1 MNNEE
6 NQNTRSDQEVREERV
21 LALLLDE
28 LNAEEAKS
36 IEDLL
41 AHDADLRAYR
51 DRLEQTLDL
60 VAESARAKADLDSD
74 TFRLDPQRRQVLE
87 KLWTDDGTDHET
99 EESEKTIPFESV
111 TEPVES
117 PRGKL
122 GRFLPMA
129 AAAVVTVG
137 AMGVIVSS
145 LNEQTKHEENM
156 ALATQDAFE
165 STSDRNSVPMSTSAS
180 AFINRGESMQELVG
194 QNEEDAP
201 NDINQIPSDKFDA
214 EVSQALD
221 LKVSRDSNAILDR
234 RLVTKIDELNGE
246 LSEGF
251 NTTTISDTVTV
262 AGVATI
268 EELPPAKNPMSNRQA
283 KEHGLKDLDLVGG
296 GLRPPQ
302 VAFGNEKGKT
312 PSPTSDLELG
322 DKEPNLGS
330 TSNLP
335 VGTIHSFLEAE
346 LIDKQTASASGG
358 VSAAGAGLLVPQRS
372 ADPNTVTK
380 SKTETRSKRAA
391 SDPSVVSA
399 DPGFVGGFSY
409 ESADKP
415 LNQAHFQTNPTGE
428 RLAVSA
434 DDDLREERESL
445 TRTAILDFSKKAPVP
460 SSGPTGQATVDEN
473 KREDDY
479 SAIRR
484 GDVSDLVSPGK
495 RDGKLSPS
503 MEGSLATAR
512 PRRSGGVGGGGGR
525 IVAGKDDSRYFPSVH
540 DELGAA
546 PGAVAGEKGAKKNL
560 LAFADFGLG
569 GKGKDRNGLNSH
581 ELVDEDKGRLLSDQR
596 KRDGEENSRS
606 GRDLLRKNLNSGG
619 VVDLNEPSDLPV
631 FGVAARIS
639 NGSGLALTVD
649 GSVSATSIS
658 KSKTPLAT
666 APAPIISSKPTPDF
680 TPSQPFPFSG
690 ASAAFEFSSTPA
702 EPASPIM
709 DQGQVALNESLRL
722 LESQKESE
730 KSGKG
735 KEISAGRRPSGL
747 DQKGQKLDPFA
758 KDGLSLAENKALD
771 SIEYSTEKKSGDK
784 VKRLND
790 STAKYDDAKPAEE
803 KIEFKEGASREG
815 ESDEESQ
822 PKNSER
828 DSPTSEDISAVPP
841 AVATEPKP
849 EFRSVD
855 QPYSTFSLNVSDV
868 SLRLAE
874 AALKKGQW
882 PAKSTIRSEE
892 FVNAFDYRDP
902 LPAEGQRLAFRWE
915 RARHPFAHDRE
926 VLRFSV
932 KAAATGR
939 KQAKPLNL
947 VLLLDNSGSMER
959 ADRVALIQKSLL
971 GLSKQ
976 LTNRDRVSLV
986 SFARRARLRIDNL
999 PGDKLA
1005 DAVRKLGELVP
1016 EGGTNIE
1023 EALDLAY
1030 ATARKRYLPKGGN
1043 RVILLTD
1050 GAANLG
1056 ELAPLS
1062 LKGKVED
1069 QRRRG
1074 IALDCFGIG
1083 WDGYEDHM
1091 LETLSRN
1098 GDGRYA
1104 FLNDLSSV
1112 DEMFSRKLAG
1122 ALRPAAAD
1130 LKVQIEFNPE
1140 RVELYRQVGFEKHQ
1154 LKKEYF
1160 RDNSIDAAE
1169 IAAAEAG
1176 NALYVVKVN
1185 PRGKGDLGV
1194 FRIRYKEPETGDYKE
1209 REWPLAYRR
1218 EVVAFADSSSAM
1230 RLAVHA
1236 ASFAEWLSESPY
1248 GAGFESEEAEADLR
1262 VLRNEFPEEAPVDRL
1277 SNMIGQARSISR

>member
-36 IEDLL
+36 VEALL
-41 AHDADLRAYR
+41 AEDVDLQAYR
-51 DRLEQTLDL
+51 DRLERTLDL
-60 VAESARAKADLDSD
+60 VAESARVKADLDLEN
-74 TFRLDPQRRQVLE
+74 FKLDPERRQVLE
-87 KLWTDDGTDHET
+87 RLWNTEKPKNET
-99 EESEKTIPFESV
+99 EDAGKTVPFEPTGRSR
-111 TEPVES
+111 S
-117 PRGKL
+117 KL
-122 GRFLPMA
+122 SHFLPMA
-129 AAAVVTVG
+129 AAAAVAVG
-137 AMGVIVSS
+137 ATAVIVSS

-165 STSDRNSVPMSTSAS
+165 SASDRNSVPMSTSES
-180 AFINRGESMQELVG
+180 ALFNRDESMQKLVG
-194 QNEEDAP
+194 QDEEDAP
-201 NDINQIPSDKFDA
+201 NDINQVPSDKFDA
-214 EVSQALD
+214 EMSEAID
-221 LKVSRDSNAILDR
+221 LKVSRDSDEILDR

-246 LSEGF
+246 LTEGF
-251 NTTTISDTVTV
+251 KATTISDSVTV
-262 AGVATI
+262 AGIATI
-268 EELPPAKNPMSNRQA
+268 EESLEEAPAKNPMSHRQA
-283 KEHGLKDLDLVGG
+283 KERGREDLDRVVGD
-296 GLRPPQ
+296 LHPLP
-302 VAFGNEKGKT
+302 VALGNEKGKT
-312 PSPTSDLELG
+312 PSPISNIELG
-322 DKEPNLGS
+322 DKE
-330 TSNLP
+330 SNLASTANLP
-335 VGTIHSFLEAE
+335 AGTIHSFLEAD
-346 LIDKQTASASGG
+346 LIDKQTASTSGG

-372 ADPNTVTK
+372 ADPNSVTK
-380 SKTETRSKRAA
+380 SKTETRGKRAA
-391 SDPSVVSA
+391 SESSVVSA
-399 DPGFVGGFSY
+399 NPGFGGGFSY
-409 ESADKP
+409 ESAAKP
-415 LNQAHFQTNPTGE
+415 LNQGHFRANPTGE
-428 RLAVSA
+428 RSAVSA
-434 DDDLREERESL
+434 DDDDLREERESL
-445 TRTAILDFSKKAPVP
+445 TRTAILDFSKKAPVR
-460 SSGPTGQATVDEN
+460 SSGPTGQATVDGS
-473 KREDDY
+473 KRENDN
-479 SAIRR
+479 SGIRR
-484 GDVSDLVSPGK
+484 DDVSDLVFPGK
-495 RDGKLSPS
+495 RNGKLSPS

-512 PRRSGGVGGGGGR
+512 PRRSGGVGGGGGQ
-525 IVAGKDDSRYFPSVH
+525 IGDGKDGSRYFPSVH
-540 DELGAA
+540 DEAGAA
-546 PGAVAGEKGAKKNL
+546 PGAVAGEKGAKKHL

-569 GKGKDRNGLNSH
+569 GKAKDRNGLNSH
-581 ELVDEDKGRLLSDQR
+581 ELVDEDKGKSLSELRNQRGIPDLREGRELL
-596 KRDGEENSRS
+596 G
-606 GRDLLRKNLNSGG
+606 KNQDPGG

-631 FGVAARIS
+631 SGVATRIS
-639 NGSGLALTVD
+639 NGSGLALPVNWTV
-649 GSVSATSIS
+649 SSIS
-658 KSKTPLAT
+658 KPKPPLAT
-666 APAPIISSKPTPDF
+666 TPAPIISPKPTPDSL
-680 TPSQPFPFSG
+680 PSQPFPFSSASEASELPSAPG
-690 ASAAFEFSSTPA
+690 A
-702 EPASPIM
+702 PASPIL
-709 DQGQVALNESLRL
+709 DQGQVAQNESLRL
-722 LESQKESE
+722 LESKKQSE

-735 KEISAGRRPSGL
+735 KEVSAGRWLSNL
-747 DQKGQKLDPFA
+747 DEEDKKMDPFA
-758 KDGLSLAENKALD
+758 QDGLSLAAKKELNP
-771 SIEYSTEKKSGDK
+771 SEYTDEKKGVDK
-784 VKRLND
+784 IRLND
-790 STAKYDDAKPAEE
+790 PTAKYDDAKPAEE
-803 KIEFKEGASREG
+803 NIESKEGPSRED
-815 ESDEESQ
+815 ESEEESQ

-828 DSPTSEDISAVPP
+828 DSQTFEDVGAVPP
-841 AVATEPKP
+841 AVADEPKP
-849 EFRSVD
+849 ELRAVE
-855 QPYSTFSLNVSDV
+855 QPFSTFSLNVSDV

-882 PAKSTIRSEE
+882 PAKATIRSEE

-939 KQAKPLNL
+939 KQAKHLNL

-976 LTNRDRVSLV
+976 LTIRDRVSLV
-986 SFARRARLRIDNL
+986 TFARRARLRIDNL

-1016 EGGTNIE
+1016 EGGTNLE

-1030 ATARKRYLPKGGN
+1030 ATARKRYQPKGGN

-1056 ELAPLS
+1056 ELSPLS

-1104 FLNDLSSV
+1104 FLNDLSDV

-1176 NALYVVKVN
+1176 NALYMVKVN

-1194 FRIRYKEPETGDYKE
+1194 CRIRYKEPETGAYKE

-1262 VLRNEFPEEAPVDRL
+1262 VLRNEFPAESPVKRL
-1277 SNMIGQARSISR
+1277 SKMIGQARSISR

>member
-111 TEPVES
+111 TEPLQR
-117 PRGKL
+117 PRSKL
-122 GRFLPMA
+122 SRFLPMA

-145 LNEQTKHEENM
+145 LKEQTKHEENM

-165 STSDRNSVPMSTSAS
+165 STSDRNSVPTSTSAS

-214 EVSQALD
+214 EVSQAID

-246 LSEGF
+246 FSEGF

-268 EELPPAKNPMSNRQA
+268 EKLPPAKNPKSNRQA

-296 GLRPPQ
+296 GLHPSQ
-302 VAFGNEKGKT
+302 VAFGNEKRKM

-322 DKEPNLGS
+322 DKEPNIGS
-330 TSNLP
+330 KSKLP
-335 VGTIHSFLEAE
+335 VGTIHSFLEADV
-346 LIDKQTASASGG
+346 IDKQTASASGG
-358 VSAAGAGLLVPQRS
+358 VSAAGAGLLVPQRA

-380 SKTETRSKRAA
+380 SKTEIRGKRAA
-391 SDPSVVSA
+391 SDSSVVSA

-409 ESADKP
+409 ESAAKP
-415 LNQAHFQTNPTGE
+415 LNQAHFRTNPTGE
-428 RLAVSA
+428 RSAVSA
-434 DDDLREERESL
+434 DDDDLREERESL

-581 ELVDEDKGRLLSDQR
+581 KLVDEDKERLLSDQR

-649 GSVSATSIS
+649 GSVSSTS

-690 ASAAFEFSSTPA
+690 ASAAFELPSTPA
-702 EPASPIM
+702 KPASPIV

-730 KSGKG
+730 KSRKG
-735 KEISAGRRPSGL
+735 KEISAGRRPAGL

-790 STAKYDDAKPAEE
+790 STAKYDDAKSAEE

-959 ADRVALIQKSLL
+959 ADRVALIHKSLL

-1194 FRIRYKEPETGDYKE
+1194 FRIRYKEPETGAYKE

-1262 VLRNEFPEEAPVDRL
+1262 VLRNEFPAEAPVDRL
-1277 SNMIGQARSISR
+1277 SKMIGQARSISR

>member
-60 VAESARAKADLDSD
+60 VAESARAKAGLDSD

-87 KLWTDDGTDHET
+87 KLWNDDGTDHET
-99 EESEKTIPFESV
+99 EESEKAIPFESV
-111 TEPVES
+111 TEPVER

-122 GRFLPMA
+122 SRFLPMA

-165 STSDRNSVPMSTSAS
+165 STSDRNSVPTSTSAS

-194 QNEEDAP
+194 QDEEDAP

-221 LKVSRDSNAILDR
+221 LKVSRDSDAILDR

-296 GLRPPQ
+296 GLRPSQ

-312 PSPTSDLELG
+312 PSPTSDMELG
-322 DKEPNLGS
+322 DKESNLGS
-330 TSNLP
+330 TANLP
-335 VGTIHSFLEAE
+335 VGTIHSFWEADV
-346 LIDKQTASASGG
+346 IDKQTASASGG

-372 ADPNTVTK
+372 ADPSTVTK
-380 SKTETRSKRAA
+380 SKTETRGKRAA
-391 SDPSVVSA
+391 SEPSVVSA
-399 DPGFVGGFSY
+399 NPGFIGGFSY
-409 ESADKP
+409 ESAVKP
-415 LNQAHFQTNPTGE
+415 LNQAHFRGNPTGE

-434 DDDLREERESL
+434 DDDLREERESFR
-445 TRTAILDFSKKAPVP
+445 RTSILDFSKNAPVP
-460 SSGPTGQATVDEN
+460 SSGPAPRATVDES
-473 KREDDY
+473 KRENDY

-484 GDVSDLVSPGK
+484 GDVSNLVFPGK

-512 PRRSGGVGGGGGR
+512 PRRSGDGGGR

-581 ELVDEDKGRLLSDQR
+581 ELGDEDKGKSLSDLRKQR
-596 KRDGEENSRS
+596 GTLDSRGE
-606 GRDLLRKNLNSGG
+606 RDLLRKSLELSGT
-619 VVDLNEPSDLPV
+619 VDLNEPSDLPV
-631 FGVAARIS
+631 SGVAARIS
-639 NGSGLALTVD
+639 NDYGLALPVD
-649 GSVSATSIS
+649 GSVSSTSIS
-658 KSKTPLAT
+658 KPKPPLAT
-666 APAPIISSKPTPDF
+666 TPAPIISSKPTPDF
-680 TPSQPFPFSG
+680 TPPQPFPFSS
-690 ASAAFEFSSTPA
+690 ASAASELPSTPG
-702 EPASPIM
+702 EPASLVV

-722 LESQKESE
+722 LESQKQSE

-747 DQKGQKLDPFA
+747 DEKDKKLDPFA
-758 KDGLSLAENKALD
+758 KDGLSLAANKELD
-771 SIEYSTEKKSGDK
+771 PSEYTIGKKSVDK

-803 KIEFKEGASREG
+803 KIKFKEGASREG
-815 ESDEESQ
+815 ESGEESL
-822 PKNSER
+822 PKNSTR
-828 DSPTSEDISAVPP
+828 DSQTFEDVGAVPP
-841 AVATEPKP
+841 AVAAEPKS
-849 EFRSVD
+849 ELRAVD
-855 QPYSTFSLNVSDV
+855 QPFSTFSLNVSDV

-882 PAKSTIRSEE
+882 PAKATIRSEE

-986 SFARRARLRIDNL
+986 TFARRARLRIDNL

-1016 EGGTNIE
+1016 EGGTNLE

-1030 ATARKRYLPKGGN
+1030 ATARKRYQPKGGN

-1056 ELAPLS
+1056 EVAPLS

-1074 IALDCFGIG
+1074 IALDCFGVG

-1104 FLNDLSSV
+1104 FLNDLSDV

-1154 LKKEYF
+1154 LKREYF

-1194 FRIRYKEPETGDYKE
+1194 FRIRYKEPETGAYKE

-1262 VLRNEFPEEAPVDRL
+1262 VLRNEFPAEAPVERL
-1277 SNMIGQARSISR
+1277 SKMIGQARSISR

>member
-111 TEPVES
+111 TEPLQR
-117 PRGKL
+117 PRSKL
-122 GRFLPMA
+122 SRFLPMA

-145 LNEQTKHEENM
+145 LKEQTKHEENM

-165 STSDRNSVPMSTSAS
+165 STSDRNSVPTSTSAS

-214 EVSQALD
+214 EVSQAID

-246 LSEGF
+246 FSEGF

-268 EELPPAKNPMSNRQA
+268 EELPPAKNPKSNRQA

-296 GLRPPQ
+296 GLHPSP
-302 VAFGNEKGKT
+302 VAFGNEKRKM

-322 DKEPNLGS
+322 DKEPNIGS
-330 TSNLP
+330 KSKLP
-335 VGTIHSFLEAE
+335 VGTIHSFLEADV
-346 LIDKQTASASGG
+346 IDKQTASASGG
-358 VSAAGAGLLVPQRS
+358 VSAAGAGLLVPQRA

-380 SKTETRSKRAA
+380 SKTEIRGKRAA
-391 SDPSVVSA
+391 SDSSVVSA

-409 ESADKP
+409 ESAAKP
-415 LNQAHFQTNPTGE
+415 LNQAHFRTNPTGE

-434 DDDLREERESL
+434 DADDLREERESL

-484 GDVSDLVSPGK
+484 GHVSDLVSPGK

-581 ELVDEDKGRLLSDQR
+581 KLVDEDKERLLSDQR

-649 GSVSATSIS
+649 GSVSSTS

-690 ASAAFEFSSTPA
+690 ASAAFELPSTPA
-702 EPASPIM
+702 KPASPIV

-730 KSGKG
+730 KSRKG
-735 KEISAGRRPSGL
+735 KEISAGRRPAGL

-790 STAKYDDAKPAEE
+790 STAKYDDAKSAEE

-959 ADRVALIQKSLL
+959 ADRVALIHKSLL

-1194 FRIRYKEPETGDYKE
+1194 FRIRYKEPETGAYKE

-1262 VLRNEFPEEAPVDRL
+1262 VLRNEFPAEAPVDRL
-1277 SNMIGQARSISR
+1277 SKMIGQARSISR

>member
-1 MNNEE
+1 
-6 NQNTRSDQEVREERV
+6 
-21 LALLLDE
+21 
-28 LNAEEAKS
+28 
-36 IEDLL
+36 
-41 AHDADLRAYR
+41 
-51 DRLEQTLDL
+51 
-60 VAESARAKADLDSD
+60 
-74 TFRLDPQRRQVLE
+74 
-87 KLWTDDGTDHET
+87 
-99 EESEKTIPFESV
+99 
-111 TEPVES
+111 
-117 PRGKL
+117 
-122 GRFLPMA
+122 
-129 AAAVVTVG
+129 
-137 AMGVIVSS
+137 
-145 LNEQTKHEENM
+145 
-156 ALATQDAFE
+156 
-165 STSDRNSVPMSTSAS
+165 
-180 AFINRGESMQELVG
+180 
-194 QNEEDAP
+194 
-201 NDINQIPSDKFDA
+201 
-214 EVSQALD
+214 
-221 LKVSRDSNAILDR
+221 
-234 RLVTKIDELNGE
+234 
-246 LSEGF
+246 
-251 NTTTISDTVTV
+251 
-262 AGVATI
+262 
-268 EELPPAKNPMSNRQA
+268 
-283 KEHGLKDLDLVGG
+283 
-296 GLRPPQ
+296 
-302 VAFGNEKGKT
+302 
-312 PSPTSDLELG
+312 
-322 DKEPNLGS
+322 
-330 TSNLP
+330 
-335 VGTIHSFLEAE
+335 LEADV
-346 LIDKQTASASGG
+346 IYKQTASASGG

-372 ADPNTVTK
+372 ADPNIVTK
-380 SKTETRSKRAA
+380 SYTETRGKSAV
-391 SDPSVVSA
+391 SDSSVVSA
-399 DPGFVGGFSY
+399 DSGFIGGFSY
-409 ESADKP
+409 ESAAKP
-415 LNQAHFQTNPTGE
+415 LNQAHFRANPTGE
-428 RLAVSA
+428 RSAVSA
-434 DDDLREERESL
+434 DDDLREERESFR
-445 TRTAILDFSKKAPVP
+445 RTSILDFSKNAPVP
-460 SSGPTGQATVDEN
+460 SSGPAPRATVDEK

-484 GDVSDLVSPGK
+484 GDVSDLVFPGK

-503 MEGSLATAR
+503 MEGSLATTR
-512 PRRSGGVGGGGGR
+512 PRRSGDGGGGGGR
-525 IVAGKDDSRYFPSVH
+525 IGAGKDDSRYFPSVH
-540 DELGAA
+540 DEAGAA
-546 PGAVAGEKGAKKNL
+546 PGAVAGEKGAKKNF

-581 ELVDEDKGRLLSDQR
+581 ELVDEDKGKSLSDLRKQR
-596 KRDGEENSRS
+596 GTLDSRGE
-606 GRDLLRKNLNSGG
+606 RDLLRKNQDFGSAA
-619 VVDLNEPSDLPV
+619 DFNEPSDLPV
-631 FGVAARIS
+631 SGVAARIS
-639 NGSGLALTVD
+639 NGSSLALPVD
-649 GSVSATSIS
+649 GSGSTSSIS
-658 KSKTPLAT
+658 KPMPPPRPTTPT
-666 APAPIISSKPTPDF
+666 PIISSKPTPDF
-680 TPSQPFPFSG
+680 TPSRPFAFSS
-690 ASAAFEFSSTPA
+690 ASAATEFPLTPD
-702 EPASPIM
+702 EPASPVV

-735 KEISAGRRPSGL
+735 KEISAGRRLSGL
-747 DQKGQKLDPFA
+747 DEKDKKLDPFA
-758 KDGLSLAENKALD
+758 QDGSSLAANKELD
-771 SIEYSTEKKSGDK
+771 PSEYTTEKKSVDR
-784 VKRLND
+784 VRLNH
-790 STAKYDDAKPAEE
+790 STAKYDDEKLAEE
-803 KIEFKEGASREG
+803 KIESKKGASREG
-815 ESDEESQ
+815 ESEEESL
-822 PKNSER
+822 PKNSAR
-828 DSPTSEDISAVPP
+828 DSQTFEDVGAVPP
-841 AVATEPKP
+841 AVAAEPKP
-849 EFRSVD
+849 ELRAVD
-855 QPYSTFSLNVSDV
+855 QPFSTFSLNVSDV

-882 PAKSTIRSEE
+882 PAKATIRSEE

-986 SFARRARLRIDNL
+986 TFARRARLRIDNL

-1016 EGGTNIE
+1016 EGGTNLE

-1030 ATARKRYLPKGGN
+1030 ATARKRYQPKGGN

-1056 ELAPLS
+1056 ELSPLS

-1074 IALDCFGIG
+1074 IALDCFGVG

-1104 FLNDLSSV
+1104 FLNDLSDV

-1122 ALRPAAAD
+1122 AFRPAAAD

-1154 LKKEYF
+1154 LKREYF

-1194 FRIRYKEPETGDYKE
+1194 FRIRYKEPETGAYKE

-1248 GAGFESEEAEADLR
+1248 GAGFEFEEAEADLR
-1262 VLRNEFPEEAPVDRL
+1262 VLRNEFPAESPVKRL
-1277 SNMIGQARSISR
+1277 SKMIGQARSISR